1 MPKKGKS
8 GASLGRG
15 WRRVDIGDE
24 LILGGDKDDDMFGFM
39 ELEELDGSLA
49 GEILGAEAPARGEG
63 ANAAGKSD
71 KTTKRD
77 DRDQKGRTDKK
88 DRRDKGGK
96 RKKGTGEDDGELSQ
110 DALAARIAELER
122 ENARLRRLSGNSGGA
137 NGDSEDANTDD
148 PGGKARTSAKKAKKD
163 KKKEKGGNG
172 GKDGEKEQEAEKKA
186 STVKERVDVSAWR
199 EYHLEEEVLEAI
211 AELGFVAPTQIQ
223 AECLPSAIRDRMDII
238 GAAQTGSGKTL
249 AFGLPILSAMCR
261 ERKALGG
268 TKPGG
273 SSSISR
279 LRALIMVPT
288 RELCMQVFKALDPIA
303 RHVNVRVVP
312 IVGGISHQKQE
323 RLISKHPPEIVVATP
338 GRYWELVGD
347 GHAHLNNYSAL
358 SYLVLDEADKMV
370 QQGHFQ
376 ELTSIFQM
384 VSSSTA
390 GDPRFQTFVFSA
402 TLMLPS
408 DMKKRLRKGGG
419 GGGGAA
425 SLEELMDAVPF
436 RAGKKP
442 KIVDVSPEMRLAERI
457 TESFLSCP
465 EKERDV
471 YLYCLLAA
479 HPGRTIVF
487 VNAISSVRRLGAV
500 LKVLGLPVRTLH
512 AGMQQRA
519 RMKALDAFTKDAN
532 GILVATDVAARGLDV
547 KNVECVIH
555 YQVPA
560 SADTYVHRSGR
571 TARAE
576 RDGISIAF
584 VTPKEHVRFRALL
597 HSIGHEDGIPEFP
610 VDLSLL
616 AECRDRVRL
625 AVKYDSLTR
634 HDSKS
639 RADKSWMK
647 TNAEQ
652 MDIMLSDSSDE
663 EDEMGNKV
671 KDHITEQHEA
681 QARKIKVELD
691 ELLSEPLQ
699 PKFSK
704 KFMFGGA
711 MSGVALHSSG
721 GGNGIVDVIR
731 SGKDM
736 AEERVGANSKRSGG
750 KSGGTNGG
758 KRASSDG
765 AGHVADAT
773 AGPAR
778 KKKKPRS
785 RQEALAAA
793 VQKHV
798 SRKERKKLGG
808 RGGGM
813 TVVANPFGRSSS
825 GSTAL
830 QAMKKSKSKLC
841 HFR

>member
-1 MPKKGKS
+1 ME
-8 GASLGRG
+8 RG
-15 WRRVDIGDE
+15 WRRVEVGDD
-24 LILGGDKDDDMFGFM
+24 LILGGNQNDDMFGFL

-49 GEILGAEAPARGEG
+49 GEVLGVEAVASGETDNGAGKDERKDAKNKKGKEAKNEKKEKRGKL
-63 ANAAGKSD
+63 AAG
-71 KTTKRD
+71 
-77 DRDQKGRTDKK
+77 
-88 DRRDKGGK
+88 GK
-96 RKKGTGEDDGELSQ
+96 EELSQ
-110 DALAARIAELER
+110 DAMAARIAELER
-122 ENARLRRLSGNSGGA
+122 ENAQLKRTVARNDPDGEHGGETSGEGGVQK
-137 NGDSEDANTDD
+137 
-148 PGGKARTSAKKAKKD
+148 PAKKAA
-163 KKKEKGGNG
+163 KKEKGKKRAVNKEHE
-172 GKDGEKEQEAEKKA
+172 KDREKAALTVQEKD
-186 STVKERVDVSAWR
+186 RVDVSAWR

-211 AELGFVAPTQIQ
+211 SELGFVAPTQIQ

-249 AFGLPILSAMCR
+249 AFGLPILSALCKEKKGAR
-261 ERKALGG
+261 SRVGSGDSPA
-268 TKPGG
+268 KPL
-273 SSSISR
+273 

-303 RHVNVRVVP
+303 RHVGVRVVP

-338 GRYWELVGD
+338 GRYWELVGE
-347 GHAHLNNYSAL
+347 GYAHLNNYSAL

-376 ELTSIFQM
+376 ELTSIFQL
-384 VSSSTA
+384 VSNSTL
-390 GDPRFQTFVFSA
+390 GDPHFQTFVFSA

-419 GGGGAA
+419 GGGGGA

-436 RAGKKP
+436 RATKKP
-442 KIVDVSPEMRLAERI
+442 KIVNVSPDTRLAERI

-471 YLYCLLAA
+471 YLYCLLVA

-500 LKVLGLPVRTLH
+500 LKVLGLPVRCLH

-519 RMKALDAFTKDAN
+519 RLKALDAFSKDPD
-532 GILVATDVAARGLDV
+532 GILVATDVAARGLDI

-576 RDGISIAF
+576 RDGIAIAF

-616 AECRDRVRL
+616 AECRARVRL

-634 HDSKS
+634 HGSKS
-639 RADKSWMK
+639 RAEKSWMK

-652 MDIMLSDSSDE
+652 LDILLSDSE
-663 EDEMGNKV
+663 EDDEQGGKG
-671 KDHITEQHEA
+671 KDHIAEQQEM

-691 ELLSEPLQ
+691 SLISQPLQ

-711 MSGVALHSSG
+711 LSGVATALGGIGVSG
-721 GGNGIVDVIR
+721 IEDVIR

-736 AEERVGANSKRSGG
+736 AEERVGAKKRGADGNADVTKGSKR
-750 KSGGTNGG
+750 TLQNGNG
-758 KRASSDG
+758 RA
-765 AGHVADAT
+765 AG
-773 AGPAR
+773 AGPAK
-778 KKKKPRS
+778 KKKKPKS

-793 VQKHV
+793 VQIHLAK
-798 SRKERKKLGG
+798 KERKKRGG
-808 RGGGM
+808 GGGGGM
-813 TVVANPFGRSSS
+813 TVVANPFGRNST

-830 QAMKKSKSKLC
+830 EAM
-841 HFR
+841 RRRT

>member
-1 MPKKGKS
+1 MD
-8 GASLGRG
+8 
-15 WRRVDIGDE
+15 VGDD

-49 GEILGAEAPARGEG
+49 GEIFGAEAFARGEG
-63 ANAAGKSD
+63 AKASGGELVKSD
-71 KTTKRD
+71 K
-77 DRDQKGRTDKK
+77 KGNK
-88 DRRDKGGK
+88 DEKGGK
-96 RKKGTGEDDGELSQ
+96 RGKGPVRVGGEPSPDV
-110 DALAARIAELER
+110 LAARVAELER
-122 ENARLRRLSGNSGGA
+122 ENARLRRMSGSLDEDDGNGCGA
-137 NGDSEDANTDD
+137 DA
-148 PGGKARTSAKKAKKD
+148 GKNARTSAAEVQVAKNERKKNEKKKNEKKKKKKA
-163 KKKEKGGNG
+163 
-172 GKDGEKEQEAEKKA
+172 GKDRGKEQEQKQERESEEEMPAA
-186 STVKERVDVSAWR
+186 RERVDVRAWR

-223 AECLPSAIRDRMDII
+223 AECLPSAVRDRMDII

-249 AFGLPILSAMCR
+249 AFGLPILSALCK
-261 ERKALGG
+261 ERKVQGA
-268 TKPGG
+268 KKAGG
-273 SSSISR
+273 SLAASR

-347 GHAHLNNYSAL
+347 GHAHLNDYSAL

-390 GDPRFQTFVFSA
+390 GDHRFQTFVFSA

-519 RMKALDAFTKDAN
+519 RLKALDAFTKDIN

-576 RDGISIAF
+576 RDGISIAL

-634 HDSKS
+634 HDSKN

-652 MDIMLSDSSDE
+652 LDIMLSDSSDE
-663 EDEMGNKV
+663 EDELGNRG

-699 PKFSK
+699 PKFSR

-711 MSGVALHSSG
+711 MSGVATALHGSG

-731 SGKDM
+731 SGKSM
-736 AEERVGANSKRSGG
+736 AEERVGAKRPGG
-750 KSGGTNGG
+750 EMGRANGG
-758 KRASSDG
+758 KRGSNVG
-765 AGHVADAT
+765 ADQPPG
-773 AGPAR
+773 GPVRR

-793 VQKHV
+793 VQKHL
-798 SRKERKKLGG
+798 SRKERKKFGG
-808 RGGGM
+808 RGSGM

-830 QAMKKSKSKLC
+830 QAMKNSNSNAPI
-841 HFR
+841 RNRS

>member
-8 GASLGRG
+8 GAGLQRG
-15 WRRVDIGDE
+15 WRRVDVGDD

-49 GEILGAEAPARGEG
+49 VELLGAEALGRGE
-63 ANAAGKSD
+63 AADAVDKSD
-71 KTTKRD
+71 KS
-77 DRDQKGRTDKK
+77 DKS
-88 DRRDKGGK
+88 DTSDTSDSRGK
-96 RKKGTGEDDGELSQ
+96 REKRSVGEDGELSQ
-110 DALAARIAELER
+110 DAMAARIAELER
-122 ENARLRRLSGNSGGA
+122 ENARLKRMSGNSS
-137 NGDSEDANTDD
+137 GDGEDARKSAEK
-148 PGGKARTSAKKAKKD
+148 GKSSKKD
-163 KKKEKGGNG
+163 KRKRKKAGSG
-172 GKDGEKEQEAEKKA
+172 GEKEEKEEKTEGKEV
-186 STVKERVDVSAWR
+186 SHVRERVDVSAWR

-211 AELGFVAPTQIQ
+211 SELGFVAPTQVQ

-249 AFGLPILSAMCR
+249 AFGLPILSAMCK
-261 ERKALGG
+261 ERKGLGG
-268 TKPGG
+268 AKSAG
-273 SSSISR
+273 SPAASR

-303 RHVNVRVVP
+303 RHVNIRVVP

-347 GHAHLNNYSAL
+347 GHAHLNDYSAL

-384 VSSSTA
+384 VSSLTLQ
-390 GDPRFQTFVFSA
+390 DPGFQTFVFSA

-436 RAGKKP
+436 RATRKP
-442 KIVDVSPEMRLAERI
+442 KIVDVSPETRLAERI

-500 LKVLGLPVRTLH
+500 LKVLGLPVRSLH

-519 RMKALDAFTKDAN
+519 RMKALDAFTNDVN

-597 HSIGHEDGIPEFP
+597 HSIGHVDGIPEFP

-663 EDEMGNKV
+663 EDESGNKV
-671 KDHITEQHEA
+671 KDHIAEQHEA
-681 QARKIKVELD
+681 QAHKIKVELD

-711 MSGVALHSSG
+711 MSGVATALHGSG
-721 GGNGIVDVIR
+721 AGAGIVDVIR
-731 SGKDM
+731 SGKNM
-736 AEERVGANSKRSGG
+736 AEERVGSKSKR
-750 KSGGTNGG
+750 TNGKMDGAKSG

-765 AGHVADAT
+765 AEHVADGP
-773 AGPAR
+773 AGPAKK

-793 VQKHV
+793 VQKHL
-798 SRKERKKLGG
+798 SRKDRKKLGG
-808 RGGGM
+808 RGSGM
-813 TVVANPFGRSSS
+813 TVVANPFGRSST

-830 QAMKKSKSKLC
+830 QAMKTKSKI
-841 HFR
+841 